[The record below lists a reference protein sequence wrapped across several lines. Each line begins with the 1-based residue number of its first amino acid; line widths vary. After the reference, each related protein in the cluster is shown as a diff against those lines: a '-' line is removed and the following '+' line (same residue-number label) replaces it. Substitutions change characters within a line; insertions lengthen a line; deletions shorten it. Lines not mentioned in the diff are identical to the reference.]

1 MPIRLATHDDL
12 PLLKKLSS
20 AFRAD
25 HKTGTQLPYDEASWL
40 EVLSLAIGRDD
51 HLILILDEGEGFF
64 VGAISATP
72 YAPIPVANELV
83 WYTIPEARGKGFG
96 LFRTYLR
103 WAKEKNV
110 EYIFCTMPE
119 PNPVLERLGFEIA
132 DIGYFKHTPRIPEA
146 RPAE

>member
-1 MPIRLATHDDL
+1 MAIRPATHDDL
-12 PLLKKLSS
+12 PVLKQLSA

-25 HKTGTQLPYDEASWL
+25 HKTGMKLPYDEAAWM
-40 EVLSLAIGRDD
+40 EVLSAAIEGDD
-51 HLILILDEGEGFF
+51 TLVLLLDDGAGFF

-96 LFRTYLR
+96 LFRAYMR

-110 EYIFCTMPE
+110 EYVFCTMPE
-119 PNPVLERLGFEIA
+119 PNPALERLGFEVA
-132 DIGYFKHTPRIPEA
+132 DIGYFKHTPRT
-146 RPAE
+146 PAVRAAE